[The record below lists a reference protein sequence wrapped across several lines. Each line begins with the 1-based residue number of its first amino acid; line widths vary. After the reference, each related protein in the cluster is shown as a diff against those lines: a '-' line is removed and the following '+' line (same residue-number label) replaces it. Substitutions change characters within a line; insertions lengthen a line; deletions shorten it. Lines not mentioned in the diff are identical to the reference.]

1 MSSFNKHNV
10 SLFYDNLE
18 KVMEKGFACERIWNV
33 DETGITTVQKPAKQ
47 IAQKGDKRVG
57 AIVAQERGTLVT
69 VCCSIS
75 ASGNHIPPF
84 LVFPR
89 VNVQDHWR
97 LTLPPI
103 SVVEGHPKA
112 SGWMTQENFTSFLK
126 HFANHTRPTSE
137 SPVLLLLDN
146 HKSHISAEAIN
157 FCKQNHITLLSFPL
171 HCIYPFDR
179 NAIPED
185 RYLPSFTTDRP
196 IPENC
201 ANKPGGDSV
210 NHQSTSVELSNCSDP
225 PIQASNANVSPF
237 AIRPFDSDTD
247 ETESQF
253 SVDDET
259 DNNPSETEEEETS
272 SIQLGQVS
280 NICLNDYV
288 LVAFIKKKNVKYLVG
303 LVTKEEDEDGDIE
316 VSFL

>member
-103 SVVEGHPKA
+103 SVVEG
-112 SGWMTQENFTSFLK
+112 
-126 HFANHTRPTSE
+126 
-137 SPVLLLLDN
+137 
-146 HKSHISAEAIN
+146 
-157 FCKQNHITLLSFPL
+157 
-171 HCIYPFDR
+171 IYPFDR